1 MRTTRPGSEPAHPPH
16 ARNHRA
22 RLPTGASSCAAAACC
37 GLHPAHPAPPPLGR
51 VAQAEPYY
59 SLNPGL
65 FDSVEHWK
73 YRDLQKLAKTL
84 GISAGGKR
92 EDVVVRLQEY
102 HRERRHSGQAGMFHS
117 VEVKANDGGAA
128 INPAL
133 LSPLLNCKAT
143 AGAPSP
149 AKSARAVGKNWEM
162 NSPRASAMPRTP
174 KGLTP
179 LGTPTRSPLCPRS
192 NGTVLFSPVRTVR
205 VRVRVR
211 VTAPTAPCTSAAPSA
226 LAKACAAAP
235 QFVTAEA

>member
-1 MRTTRPGSEPAHPPH
+1 MLWLQHPTH
-16 ARNHRA
+16 A
-22 RLPTGASSCAAAACC
+22 LS
-37 GLHPAHPAPPPLGR
+37 PPPLDDR

-84 GISAGGKR
+84 GLSAGGKR
-92 EDVVVRLQEY
+92 EDVVLRLQEY

-133 LSPLLNCKAT
+133 LSPLLNCRAA

-149 AKSARAVGKNWEM
+149 AKSARAVGKNWEL

-174 KGLTP
+174 RALTP
-179 LGTPTRSPLCPRS
+179 SGTPARSPLCPRS
-192 NGTVLFSPVRTVR
+192 NGVLFSPVRP
-205 VRVRVR
+205 
-211 VTAPTAPCTSAAPSA
+211 APRANPALSPPPSPSPPPPRSPSPHLHPALSPRQSPHLPVPLRFSHARRRTPRAPLMGPD
-226 LAKACAAAP
+226 
-235 QFVTAEA
+235 

>member
-1 MRTTRPGSEPAHPPH
+1 MRTTRPGSEPAHPPR

-22 RLPTGASSCAAAACC
+22 RLPTDSSSRTASAA
-37 GLHPAHPAPPPLGR
+37 
-51 VAQAEPYY
+51 AEPYY

-128 INPAL
+128 INPVL
-133 LSPLLNCKAT
+133 LSPLLNCKTT

-179 LGTPTRSPLCPRS
+179 MGTPTRSPLCPRS
-192 NGTVLFSPVRTVR
+192 NGSVLFSPVRNAPPPRHHPSPTPPLGTHCTH
-205 VRVRVR
+205 
-211 VTAPTAPCTSAAPSA
+211 TAHPHSAGHHMIVQRGQDLTLTLSLTTPN
-226 LAKACAAAP
+226 P
-235 QFVTAEA
+235 PYP

>member
-1 MRTTRPGSEPAHPPH
+1 MPGCVSYFGGENSMPSPARSDENYSP
-16 ARNHRA
+16 
-22 RLPTGASSCAAAACC
+22 GE
-37 GLHPAHPAPPPLGR
+37 

-128 INPAL
+128 INPVL

-179 LGTPTRSPLCPRS
+179 IGTPTRSPLCPRS
-192 NGTVLFSPVRTVR
+192 NGTVLFSPFNMVKLIPAKEHSENYGQYRE
-205 VRVRVR
+205 
-211 VTAPTAPCTSAAPSA
+211 PSYDDDDG
-226 LAKACAAAP
+226 LDEDEEGDGP
-235 QFVTAEA
+235 MFEDDEDEYPGRSGTTP

>member
-1 MRTTRPGSEPAHPPH
+1 VLWLQHPTH
-16 ARNHRA
+16 A
-22 RLPTGASSCAAAACC
+22 LS
-37 GLHPAHPAPPPLGR
+37 PPPLDDR

-84 GISAGGKR
+84 GLSAGGKR
-92 EDVVVRLQEY
+92 EDVVLRLQEY

-133 LSPLLNCKAT
+133 LSPLLNCRAA

-149 AKSARAVGKNWEM
+149 AKSARAVGKNWEL

-174 KGLTP
+174 RALTP
-179 LGTPTRSPLCPRS
+179 SGTPARSPLCPRS
-192 NGTVLFSPVRTVR
+192 NGVLFSPVRPAARANPAFSPPPSPHPPPPPPPRSPSPTFNPPSPV
-205 VRVRVR
+205 
-211 VTAPTAPCTSAAPSA
+211 APPPCTPPLQPRSPPHPSGTPHALMAPA
-226 LAKACAAAP
+226 
-235 QFVTAEA
+235 